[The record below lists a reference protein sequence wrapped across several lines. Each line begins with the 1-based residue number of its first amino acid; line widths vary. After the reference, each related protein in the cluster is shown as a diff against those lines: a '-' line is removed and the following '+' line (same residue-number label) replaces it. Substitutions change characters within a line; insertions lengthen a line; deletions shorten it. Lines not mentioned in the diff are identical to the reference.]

1 MRDLGGGDGPRPMAD
16 AARAKHREERFRL
29 VFPFTQ
35 LNLTNPS
42 VGSRTCRPRARQIFP
57 QRTLAGTPAPA
68 STCCRRAGCET
79 CLK

>member
-29 VFPFTQ
+29 VFPFTR

-42 VGSRTCRPRARQIFP
+42 VGRNVPPPGQAD
-57 QRTLAGTPAPA
+57 LAPA
-68 STCCRRAGCET
+68 DPRRDPGSGQHV
-79 CLK
+79 LQPGGL